1 MFVHSD
7 RFPTETP
14 RPSGTRTPAPWGVS
28 RMAPYPT
35 TAPGYALAALDPS
48 TQVAVFF
55 DADGHVLE
63 MPGHGTSTGTTPS
76 TGTSPDGQ
84 GQGNTDSD
92 QGSDGD
98 Q

>member
-7 RFPTETP
+7 RFPTSSP
-14 RPSGTRTPAPWGVS
+14 LPDGVGTPAPWGVT

-35 TAPGYALAALDPS
+35 SAPGYAHAQLDAA
-48 TQVAVFF
+48 TQATVFF
-55 DADGHVLE
+55 AEDGAILE
-63 MPGHGTSTGTTPS
+63 MPGHGTSTNTSPS
-76 TGTSPDGQ
+76 TGTSPDGNGSTQ
-84 GQGNTDSD
+84 DSD